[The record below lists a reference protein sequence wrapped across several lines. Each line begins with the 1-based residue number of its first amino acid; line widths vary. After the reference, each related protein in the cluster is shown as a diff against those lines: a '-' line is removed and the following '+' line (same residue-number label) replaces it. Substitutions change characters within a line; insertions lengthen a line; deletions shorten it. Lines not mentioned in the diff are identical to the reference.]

1 MRSILARAPIL
12 AAIAAAVLVA
22 GAVSSR
28 AQAVIRGLYTP
39 GMTATNSG
47 VLPEAGL
54 TYQGLF
60 QLYSFDQNKGPEGET
75 IPVSLSSSVVADQ
88 NIFLWVTERK
98 VWGGKYAVM
107 ADL

>member
-1 MRSILARAPIL
+1 MRGIAARPSIL
-12 AAIAAAVLVA
+12 AAIGLAMPLTCAAPA
-22 GAVSSR
+22 R